1 MQISTEVNFVAIQV
15 WPLKLVNTMA
25 TYARLQKD
33 FMILENDFHTWS
45 N

>member
-1 MQISTEVNFVAIQV
+1 MQISTEVNFVVIQV

-33 FMILENDFHTWS
+33 FDTWEWFS
-45 N
+45 HMV